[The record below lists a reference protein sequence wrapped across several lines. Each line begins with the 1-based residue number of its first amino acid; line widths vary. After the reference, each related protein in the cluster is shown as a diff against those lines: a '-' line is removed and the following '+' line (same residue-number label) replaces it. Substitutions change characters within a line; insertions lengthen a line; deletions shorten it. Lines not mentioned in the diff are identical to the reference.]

1 MKKIIKKNYVG
12 KHYINSQCFK
22 EKKIIKLNFALVN
35 IKKNIIDKDNLKK
48 KQKKQKEMKK
58 EKEKHSSNSLQ
69 CFPHMFY
76 IYCNSLEYDIL
87 CFITGGSIA

>member
-1 MKKIIKKNYVG
+1 LKKIIKKNYVG

-48 KQKKQKEMKK
+48 KTKKTKRN
-58 EKEKHSSNSLQ
+58 EKRKRKAL
-69 CFPHMFY
+69 
-76 IYCNSLEYDIL
+76 
-87 CFITGGSIA
+87 

>member
-1 MKKIIKKNYVG
+1 MG

-48 KQKKQKEMKK
+48 KTKKTKRN
-58 EKEKHSSNSLQ
+58 EKRKRKAL
-69 CFPHMFY
+69 
-76 IYCNSLEYDIL
+76 
-87 CFITGGSIA
+87 

>member
-48 KQKKQKEMKK
+48 KTKKTKRN
-58 EKEKHSSNSLQ
+58 EKRKRKAL
-69 CFPHMFY
+69 
-76 IYCNSLEYDIL
+76 
-87 CFITGGSIA
+87 